1 MMKLFMTAWLTLTA
15 GAAVSAQP
23 VYMLSE
29 GAVSFFSESPLED
42 ISAENKSIRSILNT
56 AEQEIA
62 FIVPVR
68 QFHFKKALMEEHFNE
83 KYLESDRYPMAT
95 FKGTISGVSD
105 YSRDTVATATA
116 TGTLRL
122 HGVDRTVTCSGALE
136 IRKGVISLRASFRV
150 ALEDYHIPV
159 PKLLTQSIADTV
171 DVRVVSVY
179 IPYQK

>member
-1 MMKLFMTAWLTLTA
+1 MASHAKTHSRPTRPVTMNADC
-15 GAAVSAQP
+15 QP
-23 VYMLSE
+23 QCSV
-29 GAVSFFSESPLED
+29 
-42 ISAENKSIRSILNT
+42 T
-56 AEQEIA
+56 
-62 FIVPVR
+62 
-68 QFHFKKALMEEHFNE
+68 H
-83 KYLESDRYPMAT
+83 
-95 FKGTISGVSD
+95 GTISGVSD